1 MMIASSGNPDDSLSA
16 DSKQFRGL
24 RCSPGHGGNVM
35 SDLESRV
42 ADLERRLRRL
52 QVGLAAV
59 IAMTLGGLVIAGPAA
74 QAPDS
79 PLRVRGLIIE
89 DSSGRARVV
98 LGAPIPGDGRT
109 TNLRTG
115 MRINDAAG
123 VERFGL
129 SLFDDDRV
137 VMGFDAPPGK
147 GDDRNRERIS
157 IVADQAGGGSIRF
170 HDRRTLVPAQLYLDD
185 QNRVWMEFSDSSQ
198 KPPVTRR
205 LGLSGDETVR
215 SQ

>member
-52 QVGLAAV
+52 QVGQAAV

-89 DSSGRARVV
+89 DSSGRARV
-98 LGAPIPGDGRT
+98 AIPGDGRT

-147 GDDRNRERIS
+147 GDDRNRERVT

-170 HDRRTLVPAQLYLDD
+170 HDRRTLVAAQLYLDD
-185 QNRVWMEFSDSSQ
+185 QNRVWMEFSDFSQ

-205 LGLSGDETVR
+205 LGLSGDETLR
-215 SQ
+215 PQ